1 MGLKERRERE
11 REERKRQILDA
22 ARSLLF
28 EEGMQAT
35 SVNKIANSAEL
46 GVGTI
51 YFYFASKE
59 EIFAALQEEG
69 IELLHNK
76 IKKRIERVKP
86 PQDRLRTTARVYFD
100 FSRENKDYFDVI
112 NYFLSSPGTFFTPS
126 VKKRIDQHGNRVI
139 SLIVKTIDEGISS
152 QVFKSV
158 DARRF
163 AMMFWA
169 ALHGLMQF
177 EKLKTTMLKA
187 ENHQELVEYSVD
199 YLIDSLKMQPSE
211 IFHEEKAGSGPL

>member
-11 REERKRQILDA
+11 RDERKRQILDA

-28 EEGMQAT
+28 SEGLQAT
-35 SVNKIANSAEL
+35 SINKIAKRAEL

-76 IKKRIERVKP
+76 IKKRLERVKH
-86 PQDRLRTTARVYFD
+86 PQDRLKTIGRVYFD
-100 FSRENKDYFDVI
+100 FSRENKDYFDII
-112 NYFLSSPGTFFTPS
+112 NYFLSSPGVLFS
-126 VKKRIDQHGNRVI
+126 ENLKGQIDQRGNRVI
-139 SLIVKTIDEGISS
+139 SLLVSAVEAGIASGD
-152 QVFKSV
+152 FREV
-158 DARRF
+158 DARKF

-169 ALHGLMQF
+169 ALHGLILF
-177 EKLKTTMLKA
+177 KKLKTTMLRGEDYHA
-187 ENHQELVEYSVD
+187 LVSYSVD
-199 YLIDSLKMQPSE
+199 YLVNSLKRD
-211 IFHEEKAGSGPL
+211 

>member
-11 REERKRQILDA
+11 REERKKQILDA

-28 EEGMQAT
+28 SEGLQAT
-35 SVNKIANSAEL
+35 SINKIAKSAEL

-59 EIFAALQEEG
+59 EMFAALQEEG

-76 IKKRIERVKP
+76 IKKRLDRVKRP
-86 PQDRLRTTARVYFD
+86 EDRLKTIARVYFE
-100 FSRENKDYFDVI
+100 FSRENKDYFDII
-112 NYFLSSPGTFFTPS
+112 NYFLSSPGTFFSPN
-126 VKKRIDQHGNRVI
+126 VKKRIDQHGNKVI
-139 SLIVKTIDEGISS
+139 SLIVNTIDEGVDC
-152 QVFKSV
+152 QAFKSV

-177 EKLKTTMLKA
+177 EKLKTTMLKD
-187 ENHQELVEYSVD
+187 ESYQELLEYSVD
-199 YLIDSLKMQPSE
+199 YLVNSLKRV
-211 IFHEEKAGSGPL
+211 

>member
-28 EEGMQAT
+28 SEGLQST
-35 SVNKIANSAEL
+35 SINKIAKNAEL

-51 YFYFASKE
+51 YSYFASKE

-69 IELLHNK
+69 IDLLHNK
-76 IKKRIERVKP
+76 IKKRLDRVKHSE
-86 PQDRLRTTARVYFD
+86 DRLKTIARVYFD
-100 FSRENKDYFDVI
+100 FSRGNKDYFDII
-112 NYFLSSPGTFFTPS
+112 NYFLSSPGTFFSPS
-126 VKKRIDQHGNRVI
+126 LKERIDQHGNRII
-139 SLIVKTIDEGISS
+139 SLIVNAINEGLDS
-152 QVFKSV
+152 QIFKVV

-163 AMMFWA
+163 AIMFWA

-177 EKLKTTMLKA
+177 GKLKTTMLKD
-187 ENHQELVEYSVD
+187 ENYQELLEYSVN
-199 YLIDSLKMQPSE
+199 YLVNSLKRN
-211 IFHEEKAGSGPL
+211 

>member
-28 EEGMQAT
+28 EEGLQAT
-35 SVNKIANSAEL
+35 SINKIANSAEL

-76 IKKRIERVKP
+76 IKKGLESVKHP
-86 PQDRLRTTARVYFD
+86 RDRLKTIAMAYFG
-100 FSRENKDYFDVI
+100 FRRENKDYFDII
-112 NYFLSSPGTFFTPS
+112 NYFLSSPKTFFSPS
-126 VKKRIDQHGNRVI
+126 VKKRIDRHGNRLI
-139 SLIVKTIDEGISS
+139 SLIVNTIDQGIDNRA
-152 QVFKSV
+152 FKKV

-177 EKLKTTMLKA
+177 EKLKTTMLEA
-187 ENHQELVEYSVD
+187 ESYPALLKYSVD
-199 YLIDSLKMQPSE
+199 YLVNSLNKD
-211 IFHEEKAGSGPL
+211 

>member
-28 EEGMQAT
+28 EQGLQAT
-35 SVNKIANSAEL
+35 SINKIAKSAEL

-69 IELLHNK
+69 IELLYNK
-76 IKKRIERVKP
+76 IKKRLERVKY
-86 PQDRLRTTARVYFD
+86 PQDQLKTIARVYFD
-100 FSRENKDYFDVI
+100 FSRENKDYFDII
-112 NYFLSSPGTFFTPS
+112 NYFLSSPAVLFSENLKGQ
-126 VKKRIDQHGNRVI
+126 IDQRGNRVI
-139 SLIVKTIDEGISS
+139 SLLVNAVEAGIASS
-152 QVFKSV
+152 DFREV
-158 DARRF
+158 DARKF

-169 ALHGLMQF
+169 ALHGLILF
-177 EKLKTTMLKA
+177 KKLKTTMLIGEDYHA
-187 ENHQELVEYSVD
+187 LVSDSVD
-199 YLIDSLKMQPSE
+199 YLVDSLIKR
-211 IFHEEKAGSGPL
+211 

>member
-11 REERKRQILDA
+11 REERKRQILAA

-28 EEGMQAT
+28 SEGLQAT
-35 SVNKIANSAEL
+35 SVNKIAKSAEL

-76 IKKRIERVKP
+76 IKKRLERVKH
-86 PQDRLRTTARVYFD
+86 PQDRLKTIARVYFD
-100 FSRENKDYFDVI
+100 FSRENKDYFDII
-112 NYFLSSPGTFFTPS
+112 NYFLSSPGVLFS
-126 VKKRIDQHGNRVI
+126 ENLKGRIDQRGNRVV
-139 SLIVKTIDEGISS
+139 SLLVSVVEAGIASRD
-152 QVFKSV
+152 FREV
-158 DARRF
+158 DARKF

-169 ALHGLMQF
+169 ALHGLILF
-177 EKLKTTMLKA
+177 KKLRTTMLKGEDYHA
-187 ENHQELVEYSVD
+187 LVSYSVD
-199 YLIDSLKMQPSE
+199 YLVESLIKR
-211 IFHEEKAGSGPL
+211 

>member
-11 REERKRQILDA
+11 RDERKRQILDA

-28 EEGMQAT
+28 SEGLQAT
-35 SVNKIANSAEL
+35 SINKIAKRAEL

-76 IKKRIERVKP
+76 IKKRLERVKH
-86 PQDRLRTTARVYFD
+86 PQDRLKTIGRVYFD
-100 FSRENKDYFDVI
+100 FSRENKDYFDII
-112 NYFLSSPGTFFTPS
+112 NYFLSSPGVLFS
-126 VKKRIDQHGNRVI
+126 ENLKGQIDQRGNRVI
-139 SLIVKTIDEGISS
+139 SLLVSAVEAGIASGD
-152 QVFKSV
+152 FREV
-158 DARRF
+158 DARKF

-169 ALHGLMQF
+169 ALHGLILF
-177 EKLKTTMLKA
+177 KKLKTTMLRGEDYHA
-187 ENHQELVEYSVD
+187 LVSHSVD
-199 YLIDSLKMQPSE
+199 YLVNSLKRD
-211 IFHEEKAGSGPL
+211 

>member
-11 REERKRQILDA
+11 REERKKQILDA

-28 EEGMQAT
+28 SEGLQAT
-35 SVNKIANSAEL
+35 SINKIAKSAEL

-59 EIFAALQEEG
+59 EMFAALQEEG

-76 IKKRIERVKP
+76 IKKRLDRVKRP
-86 PQDRLRTTARVYFD
+86 EDRLKTIARVYFE
-100 FSRENKDYFDVI
+100 FSRENKEYFDII
-112 NYFLSSPGTFFTPS
+112 NYFLSSPGTFFSPN
-126 VKKRIDQHGNRVI
+126 VKKRIDQHGNKVI
-139 SLIVKTIDEGISS
+139 SLIVNTIDEGVDC
-152 QVFKSV
+152 QAFKSV

-177 EKLKTTMLKA
+177 EKLKTTMLKD
-187 ENHQELVEYSVD
+187 ESYQELLEYSVD
-199 YLIDSLKMQPSE
+199 YLVNSLKRV
-211 IFHEEKAGSGPL
+211 

>member
-28 EEGMQAT
+28 SEGLQAT
-35 SVNKIANSAEL
+35 SVNKIAKSAEL

-69 IELLHNK
+69 IDLLHNK
-76 IKKRIERVKP
+76 IKKRLERVKRSE
-86 PQDRLRTTARVYFD
+86 DRLKTIARIYID
-100 FSRENKDYFDVI
+100 FSRENKDYFDII
-112 NYFLSSPGTFFTPS
+112 NYFLSSPGVLFS
-126 VKKRIDQHGNRVI
+126 ENLKGQIDQRGNRVI
-139 SLIVKTIDEGISS
+139 SLLVSVVEAGIAAGD
-152 QVFKSV
+152 FIEV
-158 DARRF
+158 DARKF

-169 ALHGLMQF
+169 ALHGLILF
-177 EKLKTTMLKA
+177 KKLKTTMLRGEDYHA
-187 ENHQELVEYSVD
+187 LVSDSVD
-199 YLIDSLKMQPSE
+199 YLVNSLKRD
-211 IFHEEKAGSGPL
+211 

>member
-28 EEGMQAT
+28 EQGLQAT

-51 YFYFASKE
+51 YFYFSSKE

-76 IKKRIERVKP
+76 IKKKLERVKRP
-86 PQDRLRTTARVYFD
+86 EDRLKTIARVYFD
-100 FSRENKDYFDVI
+100 FSRENKDYFDII
-112 NYFLSSPGTFFTPS
+112 NYFLSSPGVLFS
-126 VKKRIDQHGNRVI
+126 ENLKGQIDQRGNKVI
-139 SLIVKTIDEGISS
+139 SLLMSAVEAGIASRD
-152 QVFKSV
+152 FREV
-158 DARRF
+158 DARKF

-169 ALHGLMQF
+169 ALHGLILF
-177 EKLKTTMLKA
+177 KKLRTTMLRGEDYHA
-187 ENHQELVEYSVD
+187 LVSYSVD
-199 YLIDSLKMQPSE
+199 YLVNSLNRD
-211 IFHEEKAGSGPL
+211 

>member
-11 REERKRQILDA
+11 RKERKRQILDA
-22 ARSLLF
+22 ALSLLF
-28 EEGMQAT
+28 SEGLQAT
-35 SVNKIANSAEL
+35 SINKIAKSAEL

-59 EIFAALQEEG
+59 EMFAALQEEG

-76 IKKRIERVKP
+76 IKKRLERVKRP
-86 PQDRLRTTARVYFD
+86 EDRLKTIARVYFE
-100 FSRENKDYFDVI
+100 FSRENKEYFDII
-112 NYFLSSPGTFFTPS
+112 NYFLSSPGTFFSPN
-126 VKKRIDQHGNRVI
+126 VKKRIDQHGNKVI
-139 SLIVKTIDEGISS
+139 SLIVNTIDEGVDC
-152 QVFKSV
+152 QAFKSV

-177 EKLKTTMLKA
+177 EKLKTTMLKD
-187 ENHQELVEYSVD
+187 ESYQELLEYSVD
-199 YLIDSLKMQPSE
+199 YLVNSLKRV
-211 IFHEEKAGSGPL
+211 

>member
-11 REERKRQILDA
+11 RDERKRQILDA

-28 EEGMQAT
+28 SEGLQAT
-35 SVNKIANSAEL
+35 SINKIAKRAEL

-76 IKKRIERVKP
+76 IKKRLERVKH
-86 PQDRLRTTARVYFD
+86 PQDRLKTIGRVYFD
-100 FSRENKDYFDVI
+100 FSRENKDYFDII
-112 NYFLSSPGTFFTPS
+112 NYFLSSPGVLFS
-126 VKKRIDQHGNRVI
+126 ENLKGQIDQRGNRVI
-139 SLIVKTIDEGISS
+139 SLLVSAVEAGIASGD
-152 QVFKSV
+152 FREV
-158 DARRF
+158 DARKF

-169 ALHGLMQF
+169 ALHGLILF
-177 EKLKTTMLKA
+177 KKLRTTMLRGEDYHA
-187 ENHQELVEYSVD
+187 LVSYSVD
-199 YLIDSLKMQPSE
+199 YLVDSLIKR
-211 IFHEEKAGSGPL
+211 

>member
-28 EEGMQAT
+28 SEGLQAT
-35 SVNKIANSAEL
+35 SINKIAKSAEL

-59 EIFAALQEEG
+59 EIFAALQVEG

-76 IKKRIERVKP
+76 IKKRLDRVKRP
-86 PQDRLRTTARVYFD
+86 EDRLKAIARVYFE
-100 FSRENKDYFDVI
+100 FSRENKEYFDII

-139 SLIVKTIDEGISS
+139 SLIVNAIDEGVDS
-152 QVFKSV
+152 QAFKSV
-158 DARRF
+158 DALRF

-177 EKLKTTMLKA
+177 EKLKTTMLKD
-187 ENHQELVEYSVD
+187 ENFQELLEYSVG
-199 YLIDSLKMQPSE
+199 YLIGSLKGTGMKIRE
-211 IFHEEKAGSGPL
+211 